1 MEIVKFWPNALADK
15 LLIEAKRETGLS
27 FKLRPNM
34 NYSYRSMQVN
44 ASGLLNETPVARK
57 FDCLSSF
64 GQELT
69 AVPKSLI
76 QTLRT
81 KWLKDVFCCILQF
94 YSIESEPLALASL
107 LVFDIMSSLSIS
119 VREISQP
126 HVRFLLWH
134 FKQIPTVKRS
144 GWLL

>member
-34 NYSYRSMQVN
+34 NNSYRSMQVN

-57 FDCLSSF
+57 FDFLSSF

-69 AVPKSLI
+69 TVPKSLI
-76 QTLRT
+76 QTPRAE
-81 KWLKDVFCCILQF
+81 WLKDVFCCILQF
-94 YSIESEPLALASL
+94 SGDIL
-107 LVFDIMSSLSIS
+107 LL
-119 VREISQP
+119 
-126 HVRFLLWH
+126 
-134 FKQIPTVKRS
+134 
-144 GWLL
+144 